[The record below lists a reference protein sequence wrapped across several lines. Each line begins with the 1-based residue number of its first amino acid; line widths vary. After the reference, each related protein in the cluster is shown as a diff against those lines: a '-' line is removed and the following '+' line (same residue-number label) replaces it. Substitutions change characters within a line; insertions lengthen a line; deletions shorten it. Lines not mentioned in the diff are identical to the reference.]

1 MLLSYNDL
9 CQLVED
15 GVIEG
20 VNPESIN
27 GTSIDVHLGNEL
39 ITESYND
46 NRIQVVDP
54 YKRTNFSHVKMNI
67 SQCSYELMPGE
78 FVLGHTT
85 EVFNLPSNISAEFR
99 LKSSGARSGLNN
111 LFACHCDPGWHGS
124 TLTLELHNVLR
135 FNRIRLTYGMP
146 IGQML
151 FHRVEDV
158 PVDRDYASRGRYNK
172 DSSVSNVKL

>member
-9 CQLVED
+9 VSLVED

-20 VNPESIN
+20 VKPESIN
-27 GTSIDVHLGNEL
+27 GTSIDVHLGPIL
-39 ITESYND
+39 MTEAYND
-46 NRIQVVDP
+46 NRLQIVDIA
-54 YKRTNFSHVKMNI
+54 KRTNFHAVKMDI
-67 SQCSYELMPGE
+67 SQHPYELAPGE
-78 FVLGHTT
+78 FVLAHTT

-135 FNRIRLTYGMP
+135 FNRIRLTAGMAV
-146 IGQML
+146 GQML
-151 FHRVEDV
+151 FHKVEDV
-158 PVDRDYASRGRYNK
+158 PADRDYAVRGRYCN
-172 DSSVSNVKL
+172 DSVVSNVKP